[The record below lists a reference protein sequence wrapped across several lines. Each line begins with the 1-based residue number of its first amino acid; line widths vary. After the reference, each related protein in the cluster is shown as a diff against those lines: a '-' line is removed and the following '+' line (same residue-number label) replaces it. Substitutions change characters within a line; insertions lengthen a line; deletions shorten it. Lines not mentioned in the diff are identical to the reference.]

1 MVSINPCV
9 SLQNVFCEMVVV
21 KLFHSQIRL
30 LLITVE
36 NLGALLPYSV
46 TLAHISM
53 LKRPGQEAGDTMF
66 KVSRTLVDHRTLP
79 VHFLF
84 KKNKKTIITTYCCG
98 LLIQSLRYLW
108 QESQA
113 VNQFTLWTSIA
124 WITKT
129 QRQILGFHL
138 KFRKAKS
145 ANPLRALTSLKSSY
159 WKKKS

>member
-9 SLQNVFCEMVVV
+9 SLQNVFCEMVIV

-30 LLITVE
+30 LLITVAT
-36 NLGALLPYSV
+36 LGALLPYSV

-98 LLIQSLRYLW
+98 LLIQSLQYL
-108 QESQA
+108 
-113 VNQFTLWTSIA
+113 
-124 WITKT
+124 
-129 QRQILGFHL
+129 
-138 KFRKAKS
+138 
-145 ANPLRALTSLKSSY
+145 
-159 WKKKS
+159 